1 MGKLS
6 LLLGPLVAGGVVVAF
21 LYWVINCIPISFF
34 YDDDDD
40 ENKKD
45 DGWFNKTY

>member
-6 LLLGPLVAGGVVVAF
+6 LILGPLAAGGGVVAF

-34 YDDDDD
+34 IED
-40 ENKKD
+40 ENS
-45 DGWFNKTY
+45 DGWFDWTY